1 MRFCRTNIC
10 KFGVLLLV
18 LAGFGLHLA
27 QPLSA
32 RQNSH
37 AFTQWLQSIAKE
49 DQAEHIQQK
58 LQRLHSHQGDLAPLI
73 HKASELV
80 HQNNDDFRLPVADV
94 ETTPFD
100 IYQLLLQKWN
110 LFKTGESMQPLAS
123 SHLDSSDLLP
133 NVRMLNSST
142 SLFAINTQVTTLDA
156 GSASLYRTLS
166 NPSRVDVIPLKG
178 GSAIGAP

>member
-1 MRFCRTNIC
+1 MRICRTYIC

-32 RQNSH
+32 RQKSH

-58 LQRLHSHQGDLAPLI
+58 LQRLQSHQGDLAPLI
-73 HKASELV
+73 QKASELV
-80 HQNNDDFRLPVADV
+80 HQNNDDFRLPAADV
-94 ETTPFD
+94 ETTASD
-100 IYQLLLQKWN
+100 IYHLLLQKWS
-110 LFKTGESMQPLAS
+110 LFKTGEAMQPLAPS
-123 SHLDSSDLLP
+123 NQDNSDLLP
-133 NVRMLNSST
+133 KVRTSSPSLNY
-142 SLFAINTQVTTLDA
+142 FDIPAQRAISHA
-156 GSASLYRTLS
+156 GNAPHHRTLS

-178 GSAIGAP
+178 GTAIGAP